1 MPSPFSVRRWWVSME
16 ASGHTSEFFLSIEVP
31 LHVRVEKSQSTP
43 KTEWIRWHRV
53 DLATFGLRRRRIVT
67 CQIVVFCQSFHYCSP
82 LLLMFIKSSRLV
94 LLFLFKIQQMAS
106 PNLSS
111 TRACASTSV
120 GSVAWQPVYNKA
132 ALWDHVIILERSK
145 VYGENTLWRCKYFL
159 LQKLINYTRV
169 EVYLLQNFE
178 KDKSTCPKITYEM
191 LSKTRKEVEMC
202 KTTSENRDA
211 THCILLHYTLFTQ

>member
-1 MPSPFSVRRWWVSME
+1 ME

-43 KTEWIRWHRV
+43 RRSESDGTEW

-67 CQIVVFCQSFHYCSP
+67 CQIIVFCQSFSYCSP

-111 TRACASTSV
+111 TSACASTSV
-120 GSVAWQPVYNKA
+120 GYVATTIYNKA

-145 VYGENTLWRCKYFL
+145 LKFMERMLYEDASIFYCRSSLATLELKYTCFENLKKINPHVQRLHMKCLVKRGG
-159 LQKLINYTRV
+159 KLKCAKQLV
-169 EVYLLQNFE
+169 
-178 KDKSTCPKITYEM
+178 K
-191 LSKTRKEVEMC
+191 
-202 KTTSENRDA
+202 
-211 THCILLHYTLFTQ
+211 